1 MELLKVIKN
10 EPNHLEFILKG
21 ERHTLPGLL
30 KSRLLNIEAV
40 SFASYVLDHPL
51 DNQARFVVKTKGT
64 SAKKALAEAC
74 DSIEEE
80 LKEFGGAVKKAL
92 K

>member
-1 MELLKVIKN
+1 MELQVIKN
-10 EPNHLEFILKG
+10 EANHVEFILKG

-30 KSRLLNIEAV
+30 KSKLLTNEAV

-64 SAKKALAEAC
+64 SAKKALTEAC
-74 DSIEEE
+74 DAVEEE
-80 LKEFGGAVKKAL
+80 LKGFEGAVKKAL